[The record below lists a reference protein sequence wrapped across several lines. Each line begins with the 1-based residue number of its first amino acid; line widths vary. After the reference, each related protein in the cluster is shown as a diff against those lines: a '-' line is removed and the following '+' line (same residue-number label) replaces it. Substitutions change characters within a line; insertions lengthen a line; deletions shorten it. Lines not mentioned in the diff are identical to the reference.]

1 MSAVAPPPVKDDRTT
16 RPPLFPAGVDWPLL
30 AILVAGFA
38 LLYVPTWAVLART
51 VWASDEQGHGP
62 IILAVSAWLI
72 FARRHD
78 LAAAP
83 VRPLPWLGWP
93 LFVFA
98 LLLFAFGSS
107 QDIIMFQTASQIF
120 VIAGLL
126 LAFRGLVALRIV
138 WFALFF
144 MIFMIPLPEALV
156 AAVTAPLK
164 SAVSAVAS
172 SLLYIVGYPVG
183 RAGVIMT
190 VGPYQLLVADACAGL
205 NSMFTLEAL
214 GMLYMNLMNYT
225 NVRRNVALAVLL
237 VPIAFCANIVRVMI
251 LVLVTYHFGDEAGQG
266 FVHGF
271 AGMVLF
277 MVALVMMLATDK
289 LLGLFLPAQRAA
301 DVAKLAGSSGS
312 GELRSES
319 RQAGFAR
326 AEFDTNKRDGRP

>member
-1 MSAVAPPPVKDDRTT
+1 M
-16 RPPLFPAGVDWPLL
+16 
-30 AILVAGFA
+30 
-38 LLYVPTWAVLART
+38 
-51 VWASDEQGHGP
+51 
-62 IILAVSAWLI
+62 
-72 FARRHD
+72 
-78 LAAAP
+78 
-83 VRPLPWLGWP
+83 
-93 LFVFA
+93 FA

-107 QDIIMFQTASQIF
+107 QDVIMFQAGSQIF

-126 LAFRGLVALRIV
+126 LIFRGPTALRLA
-138 WFALFF
+138 WFPLFF

-172 SLLYIVGYPVG
+172 SMLYIVGYPVG

-214 GMLYMNLMNYT
+214 GMLYMNLMKYT

-277 MVALVMMLATDK
+277 MVALAMMLATDK
-289 LLGLFLPAQRAA
+289 LLGLFMASHKVAA
-301 DVAKLAGSSGS
+301 
-312 GELRSES
+312 
-319 RQAGFAR
+319 
-326 AEFDTNKRDGRP
+326 